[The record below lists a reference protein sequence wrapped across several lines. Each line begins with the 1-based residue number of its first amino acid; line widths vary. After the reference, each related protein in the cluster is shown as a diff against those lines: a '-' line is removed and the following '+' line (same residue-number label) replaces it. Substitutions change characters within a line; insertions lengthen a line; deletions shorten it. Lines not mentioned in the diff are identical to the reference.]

1 MKVNCIRGYWWIIR
15 SLIYLHQTKSN
26 SLMLNL
32 YLKYSQTPLFL
43 LHSDKVSDAAAVQEI
58 DDMEPESKRRKTD
71 CGKMSTEAW
80 TSCYSVSGCMMFVLA
95 DSSSDLPH
103 TSTTAGGGLDKTGV
117 RNDVAKPPVDGT
129 KTDKMEE
136 SLTCVICQD
145 LLHDC
150 IRFVA
155 FILWPWLGYKERC
168 LSWEMKWMCFSLSLQ
183 PCMHV
188 FCAACYS
195 GWMERSSLCP
205 TCRCPVERIR
215 KNHILNNLVEAYLLQ
230 HPGLLIHLAL

>member
-1 MKVNCIRGYWWIIR
+1 
-15 SLIYLHQTKSN
+15 
-26 SLMLNL
+26 MLNL

-155 FILWPWLGYKERC
+155 FILWPWLGLRD
-168 LSWEMKWMCFSLSLQ
+168 
-183 PCMHV
+183 
-188 FCAACYS
+188 AACPERWNECVS
-195 GWMERSSLCP
+195 PSACSLACTSSAPPATRVGWSVPLSVPPAAAPWRGFVRTTSWTTWWRP
-205 TCRCPVERIR
+205 TSFSTQVGSFI
-215 KNHILNNLVEAYLLQ
+215 
-230 HPGLLIHLAL
+230 